1 MQLAQELEDES
12 ESDVA
17 TENTDSKKEEPLST
31 KAAKLAITDGTS
43 SHDKESSTSS
53 KENHATENSSSKQSV
68 FSSSSSVTGKPSSKV
83 TSPGSSSSSVTE
95 TEKKKDKKKH
105 ELKLSDKQKEELK
118 KFSEERE
125 IARKE
130 RVEHL
135 VKKLIERLE
144 YWTTSDKKPAVVEYL
159 REKTRAE
166 AEELKMESF
175 GIQILHA
182 IGTTYYT
189 KGTNYLK
196 SQKLLGIGGIFG
208 KFKEKYTVA
217 KDTWNT
223 ISSALDAQ
231 YTLQDIAKMEE
242 NPEELTE
249 AEKVMLERQAMG
261 KILAA
266 AWNGSRFE
274 IQSVLREVCDA
285 VLHDKSVSAAER
297 CDRAQ
302 GLIIIGDVFRK
313 TTRTKE
319 EEEEVQIFEEL
330 VAEAATSKKSKK
342 HKKHAHDASKAE
354 DASKTE
360 KK

>member
-1 MQLAQELEDES
+1 MQLAQELEEES
-12 ESDVA
+12 ESESA
-17 TENTDSKKEEPLST
+17 TERSDSNKEDTLST
-31 KAAKLAITDGTS
+31 NVSQLAITDGTS
-43 SHDKESSTSS
+43 SPSGYESATSGKEHPSTDTGSNKPTSFSSSNAKPKTSS
-53 KENHATENSSSKQSV
+53 KVASP
-68 FSSSSSVTGKPSSKV
+68 KP
-83 TSPGSSSSSVTE
+83 SSSSVTE
-95 TEKKKDKKKH
+95 TEKKKEKKKH
-105 ELKLSDKQKEELK
+105 EMKLSDKQKEELK

-125 IARKE
+125 IARQE
-130 RVEHL
+130 RVGHL

-144 YWTTSDKKPAVVEYL
+144 VWTASDKKPEVAEFL
-159 REKTRAE
+159 REKTRTE

-196 SQKLLGIGGIFG
+196 SQKLLGMGGIFG

-242 NPEELTE
+242 NPEALTE
-249 AEKVMLERQAMG
+249 AEKVLLERQAMG

-285 VLHDKSVSAAER
+285 VLHDKTVSAAER
-297 CDRAQ
+297 SDRAQ

-319 EEEEVQIFEEL
+319 EEEEVQVFEEL

-342 HKKHAHDASKAE
+342 HKKHAHDASNAE